1 MRPGRLEW
9 IGVRPARRIP
19 VEPRAS
25 ANLSAGH
32 GVDGDRYDT
41 KHDGPRQVTL
51 IALEDM
57 AAIAAFLG
65 LSEVAPEL
73 LRRNLDP
80 QHQSAGLEGQTVPR
94 RRSAPRGLG
103 RMCPV
108 QPDGGDARARGL
120 QCGARTRRDNCA
132 SRRGRHNPHRR
143 YGGKSGLTPEH
154 VSASPIRLPPIR
166 RTHRSAGPAAPPQQ
180 RRRCLDRRPLA
191 VRRISSQVYGSV
203 ARRACMDRRS

>member
-19 VEPRAS
+19 AEPRTS

-51 IALEDM
+51 IAVEDM

-73 LRRNLDP
+73 LRRNLVTRGINLLALKDRRFRVGA
-80 QHQSAGLEGQTVPR
+80 SLLEG
-94 RRSAPRGLG
+94 SGECAPCSRMEETFGPGGYNAVRGHG
-103 RMCPV
+103 GITARV
-108 QPDGGDARARGL
+108 VEGATIHIGDAVERV
-120 QCGARTRRDNCA
+120 
-132 SRRGRHNPHRR
+132 
-143 YGGKSGLTPEH
+143 E
-154 VSASPIRLPPIR
+154 
-166 RTHRSAGPAAPPQQ
+166 
-180 RRRCLDRRPLA
+180 
-191 VRRISSQVYGSV
+191 
-203 ARRACMDRRS
+203 